1 MAEAQQRKN
10 LTELE
15 PQCFFFVS
23 EADGGMYVRK
33 KKMKQK

>member
-23 EADGGMYVRK
+23 EADGGCTMYVRRK
-33 KKMKQK
+33 